1 MNKMQEN
8 KKVGNGKECR
18 GTTKARMILKKK
30 TCTDTKKKKDKNRA
44 KSKFCSN
51 HKRDTL
57 EKYTI
62 WL

>member
-1 MNKMQEN
+1 MNEMQEN
-8 KKVGNGKECR
+8 KKIGNEKECSR
-18 GTTKARMILKKK
+18 TTKARMIQKKK
-30 TCTDTKKKKDKNRA
+30 NLHGYEKKKDENRA
-44 KSKFCSN
+44 KLKFCSN